1 MTIRKEDFIN
11 REASWLAFNER
22 VLQEAQ
28 DESVPLLQRIRFLGI
43 FSNNLDEFFRVRVAA
58 IKRLVNLGNNR
69 KILGGKTPIK
79 ILDEINR
86 TVIRQQKAH
95 QEIFKKLT
103 EELKQHRIYMVNET
117 QISEEHGAIIR
128 KYFHENVRPY
138 VVPIMVKHTP
148 SFPYLN
154 DKPIYFAIKLHAS
167 KDPKKTEYA
176 ILEVQT
182 DVLPR
187 FKTIHSKEG
196 TFIIMLDDIIR
207 YCLKDIFSIFKMEHA
222 EAYTIKVTRDA
233 ELDIDD
239 DISKSFLEK
248 MSLSLQKRK
257 KGAAVRFVYD
267 AEIPED
273 LLNYLI
279 KKLKFGKNDSI
290 IGGARYHNFKD
301 FIGFPCVGPP
311 EIDNVSTLPI
321 PHKDINPN
329 ESILSAIKKKDIILH
344 YPYQS
349 FSYFIDLLREAAIDL
364 QVESIQITLYRV
376 APNSKI
382 INTLINAAK
391 NGKEVTVVIE
401 LQARFDEKSNIKYA
415 QKLKEEGLKVVFGVQ
430 GLKVHSKIALITSR
444 EDGKKVRYAYLGSGN
459 FHEGTSRLYTDEG
472 LLTVDKK
479 ITYEVDVL
487 FQFFSSNYKLYEFKH
502 ILVAPFTLRSSLYT
516 KIDHE
521 IANAKAGRTALITA
535 KLNSL
540 VDEEMI
546 KKLYEASAAGVKI
559 KLIVRGICSLI
570 PGVDGLSSNIEVI
583 SIVDKYLEHSRIYYF
598 YADGKEEWYISS
610 ADWMTRNLDSRIEVA
625 CPINNKEIREE
636 LRTLLN
642 IQLSDNVKART
653 IDSELKNEYRVPN
666 SEQIVRSQVD
676 YYAYLHKKH
685 LGSNS

>member
-11 REASWLAFNER
+11 REVSWLSFNER

-28 DESVPLLQRIRFLGI
+28 DESVPILQRIRFLGI

-69 KILGGKTPIK
+69 KVLGGMTPIK
-79 ILDEINR
+79 LLDEINK
-86 TVIRQQKAH
+86 TVIRQQRAH
-95 QEIFKKLT
+95 QVIFKNLI
-103 EELKQHRIYMVNET
+103 EELKLQKIFLVNET
-117 QISEEHGAIIR
+117 QVSEEHGAIIR

-148 SFPYLN
+148 TFPYLN
-154 DKPIYFAIKLHAS
+154 DKPIYFAIKLHTS

-187 FKTIHSKEG
+187 FKTIQSKEG
-196 TFIIMLDDIIR
+196 TYIIMLDDIIR

-233 ELDIDD
+233 ELDLDD

-301 FIGFPCVGPP
+301 FIGFPCVGPTAN
-311 EIDNVSTLPI
+311 DNIGIVPI
-321 PHKDINPN
+321 PHKDISPK
-329 ESILSAIKKKDIILH
+329 ESILSAVRQKDILLH
-344 YPYQS
+344 FPYQS

-364 QVESIQITLYRV
+364 NVESIQITLYRV

-382 INTLINAAK
+382 INALINAAK

-415 QKLKEEGLKVVFGVQ
+415 QKLKEEGLKVIFGVQ
-430 GLKVHSKIALITSR
+430 GLKVHSKIALITSK
-444 EDGKKVRYAYLGSGN
+444 EDGKKVRYAYLGTGN
-459 FHEGTSRLYTDEG
+459 FHEGTSKIYTDEG

-479 ITYEVDVL
+479 ITNEVDIL
-487 FQFFSSNYKLYEFKH
+487 FQFFSNNYKLYEFKN
-502 ILVAPFTLRSSLYT
+502 ILVAPFTLRNSLYC
-516 KIDHE
+516 KIERE
-521 IANAKAGRTALITA
+521 IAYAREGRTACITA

-546 KKLYEASAAGVKI
+546 KKLYEASRAGVKI

-570 PGVDGLSSNIEVI
+570 PGMAGLSENIEVI
-583 SIVDKYLEHSRIYYF
+583 SIVDKYLEHTRVYYF
-598 YADGKEEWYISS
+598 HADGREEWYISS

-625 CPINNKEIREE
+625 CPITNKALRDE
-636 LRTLLN
+636 LRKMLS
-642 IQLSDNVKART
+642 IQWSDNVKARVV
-653 IDSELKNEYRVPN
+653 DPEMKNEYRITD
-666 SEQIVRSQVD
+666 SAQKIRSQID
-676 YYAYLHKKH
+676 YYDYLHQKH
-685 LGSNS
+685 LGY